1 VTYQKLTPKQ
11 KAEVVSTMLKLDYPS
26 VSTPLHH
33 KNAYELLVAVMLSA
47 QTLDKYV
54 NKVTP
59 SLFKKYPT
67 VQDLAEADSIDVEKF
82 VKGVNYYRTKARH
95 LVEMAKKIVNE
106 YNGEIPGKMEELI
119 KLPGVGRKTAN
130 VVINEWFVNPS
141 PALPLSGE
149 GERTPSSLR
158 YTLSLKK
165 GEMAKPEGIIPEGFV
180 VDTHVKRVAKRL
192 GLTKHDDPKKV
203 EQDLMKL
210 FPREEW
216 PSTSLRMIF
225 HGRYRCTAKN
235 PKCKDDP
242 VWRKVCSCVNESR
255 D

>member
-1 VTYQKLTPKQ
+1 VVYQKLTPKQ
-11 KAEVVSTMLKLDYPS
+11 KAEVVSTMLKLDYPN
-26 VSTPLHH
+26 VATPLFHR
-33 KNAYELLVAVMLSA
+33 NAYELLVAVMLSA

-67 VQDLAEADSIDVEKF
+67 VQDLARADSIDAEKF
-82 VKGVNYYRTKARH
+82 IKGVNYYRTKARH
-95 LVEMAKKIVNE
+95 LVEMAEKIVNE

-130 VVINEWFVNPS
+130 VVINEWFVTSPQPS
-141 PALPLSGE
+141 LFM
-149 GERTPSSLR
+149 EREKIL
-158 YTLSLKK
+158 
-165 GEMAKPEGIIPEGFV
+165 PEGFV

-192 GLTKHDDPKKV
+192 GLTKHDDPKKI

-242 VWRKVCSCVNESR
+242 VWRKVCSCVKESR